1 MNIPMA
7 LEAYFGRLEDEG
19 VAPIQYRDGSSYE
32 RLRATWA
39 DERPLPDE
47 AELEAYW
54 RETGEAL
61 VQAWEAGQGVVSPDV
76 DELGALR
83 ARVDELEAFI
93 RDLKKDA

>member
-47 AELEAYW
+47 AVLVVYW

-83 ARVDELEAFI
+83 ARIDLLEQALL
-93 RDLKKDA
+93 DVLMG